1 MARIALDSV
10 DDNSIGVYVSSLDSS
25 YDKTDRYIEWY
36 IDNKYK
42 GDMSL
47 GAKVSS
53 SKVKTFT
60 NLSSSTTYDISAE
73 IYNDAGL
80 IITLDRS
87 ITTESRIDPFAWDN
101 RKYSGRDFT
110 VNMTAYEWNKF
121 TNFINEVRNAKG
133 YGNASFDRAYRGDKF
148 YGNQYKQARSA
159 IQGMGYG
166 GNLPYRETGDTIYA
180 DDLNELVY
188 QANRAIL

>member
-10 DDNSIGVYVSSLDSS
+10 DDSSIGVYVSSLDKTYS
-25 YDKTDRYIEWY
+25 YDDRTIKWH
-36 IDNKYK
+36 IDGKYK
-42 GDMSL
+42 SKMYLD
-47 GAKVSS
+47 AKVSS
-53 SKVKTFT
+53 SDVKTFS
-60 NLSSSTTYDISAE
+60 NLSSSTTYSISAV
-73 IYNDAGL
+73 IYKGNDVL
-80 IITLDRS
+80 TTLYRNV
-87 ITTESRIDPFAWDN
+87 TTESRIDPFNWDN

-110 VNMTAYEWNKF
+110 VNMTANEWNKF
-121 TNFINEVRNAKG
+121 TDFINEVRNANG
-133 YGNASFDRAYRGDKF
+133 YGNASFDRAYRGEKF

-188 QANRAIL
+188 QANRAIP